1 MNGNKKVKQGDL
13 IKSSITQDCQCYVTI
28 VFVNFFGIEWLLTAN
43 TCLAAVIFII
53 TSGTIVGLIVFCG
66 IINIISDDAV
76 AAAAVCCDICV
87 LVSGLFSV
95 RITVAVSVIVNATVS
110 TTRLM
115 TQ

>member
-1 MNGNKKVKQGDL
+1 M
-13 IKSSITQDCQCYVTI
+13 SITI

-43 TCLAAVIFII
+43 TCLAAVIIII
-53 TSGTIVGLIVFCG
+53 TSGTIVFCG
-66 IINIISDDAV
+66 IINIISG
-76 AAAAVCCDICV
+76 AAAAAGCCDDICV

-95 RITVAVSVIVNATVS
+95 RIAVAVCVIVNATVS